1 MAPTIVLIS
10 GANRGIGKELLKR
23 YLIRPNYIV
32 IAANRNPEHAS
43 SIDLVN
49 IPKAADTRLVI
60 VKVDASDDEDATS
73 AVVALQV
80 QGIDHID
87 LVIANAGVSYAFGKV
102 SDISL
107 KDVRDHFE
115 PNIYGIL
122 RLYQATI
129 PLLRKSEN
137 PKWVTMG
144 SIAGSIE
151 VPTDMGSN
159 GARLF
164 GFEEA
169 PDSLDGSCDGMV
181 KLFDAATKKTHG
193 GRFWQYY
200 GEVESW

>member
-1 MAPTIVLIS
+1 MATTIVLIS

-23 YLIRPNYIV
+23 YLVRPNYIV

-43 SIDLVN
+43 STDLVN
-49 IPKAADTRLVI
+49 IPKAADTQLII
-60 VKVDASDDEDATS
+60 VKVDASDDKDAANS
-73 AVVALQV
+73 VVELQS

-115 PNIYGIL
+115 PNVYGVL

-129 PLLRKSEN
+129 PLLRKSKS

-151 VPTDMGSN
+151 VRSFPPFPYFNASK
-159 GARLF
+159 R
-164 GFEEA
+164 
-169 PDSLDGSCDGMV
+169 
-181 KLFDAATKKTHG
+181 
-193 GRFWQYY
+193 RY
-200 GEVESW
+200 